1 VTVEKPSAKFFPG
14 FFLDAIDESSHFIS
28 GKLPHRI
35 TLFPPLQ
42 QKYESSFSDELRAS
56 VHPLAPFDVTV
67 GETALFGD
75 MREPQ
80 LVRLI
85 EPSQQLQLLHA
96 TIVRVLGHLI
106 HDEQYRQPY
115 RPHISVN
122 AEEAIY
128 RGTKIHIGGFSV
140 IEKVRGQPWIVVDKI
155 RLKGDDNEITS

>member
-1 VTVEKPSAKFFPG
+1 VPVEKPLAKFFPG
-14 FFLDAIDESSHFIS
+14 FFLDAIDESSHYRS
-28 GKLPHRI
+28 GTLPHRI

-42 QKYESSFSDELRAS
+42 QKYEPSFSDELRAS
-56 VHPLAPFDVTV
+56 VHPLAPFEVEV
-67 GETALFGD
+67 GGTTLFGD
-75 MREPQ
+75 TVEPQ

-85 EPSQQLQLLHA
+85 EPSQQLQLLHT

-115 RPHISVN
+115 RPHISVT
-122 AEEAIY
+122 AEDDIR

-140 IEKVRGQPWIVVDKI
+140 IEKVRGQSWTVVDKI

>member
-1 VTVEKPSAKFFPG
+1 MPVEKPLAKFFPG
-14 FFLDAIDESSHFIS
+14 FFLDDIDESSHYRS
-28 GKLPHRI
+28 GTLPHRI

-42 QKYESSFSDELRAS
+42 QKYEPSFSDELRSS
-56 VHPLAPFDVTV
+56 VHPLAPFEVEV
-67 GETALFGD
+67 GDTAMFGD
-75 MREPQ
+75 TVEPQ

-115 RPHISVN
+115 RPHISVT
-122 AEEAIY
+122 AEDDIL

-140 IEKVRGQPWIVVDKI
+140 IEKVRGQSWTVVDKI